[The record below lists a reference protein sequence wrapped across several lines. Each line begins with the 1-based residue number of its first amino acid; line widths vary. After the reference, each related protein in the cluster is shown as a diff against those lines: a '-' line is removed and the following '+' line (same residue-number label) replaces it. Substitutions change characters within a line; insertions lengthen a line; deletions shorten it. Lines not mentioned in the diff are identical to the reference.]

1 MSHSQQPNRGPAAG
15 TLAKKAG
22 SNGGFGAKALFD
34 DVYGGPP
41 KFGVSS
47 LSPRAEDYSEIF
59 ESFHASRAS
68 SIPVLDLP
76 AVDESE
82 VFFDVRSSSLDYAE
96 VFGGFH
102 GLDCAVS
109 YEDLLFDQSKGGGR
123 DSSDDEAWTPAG
135 SVSPTED
142 LDHSEMDHGSNGD
155 CYESFDTNME
165 FNISYH
171 ESSKT
176 SNKDISTGATHISEL
191 HAVPGF
197 TCILNESAPIQKKE
211 DRKPSLQVANN
222 DSLTMEFTGGM
233 MKGKHVKKT
242 MSLPSNG
249 DVGWQAFGN
258 DLKPDKAYTRSDSLS
273 NEMFVTVSDISLRT
287 QPSQLPPPTRP
298 PPASDAKKEGFS
310 RLASNGKSVA
320 SEGSSGDSSPPFLDV
335 EVDASSSAAASA
347 AAMKEAMKKAQ
358 AKLKSAK
365 DFMDRKKEAFQGSAK
380 MGSKNHIVRKEEN
393 VSKIVDECISLRDG
407 SVQSTFVREENGME
421 FSVKEEAQKVTKIAQ
436 EVPDSIPGDKLLKV
450 AKSSEERKHG
460 KEYSSSLGSDKIE
473 GDFDGEK
480 IHEQGQEK
488 NAALGVIEQQGE
500 YNKKEKSARGNHEVE
515 YKNKSKIA
523 NGAYEGLE
531 NNERSKAAKE
541 VQLPKEQKMNVNV
554 AQEVSGAGSRRG
566 RKLEQA
572 RSLKVEAKSLEE
584 RKHGKE
590 YSSSL
595 GSDKIEGGSEWK
607 EASQF
612 FELVRTDKSG
622 KALEQTNC
630 VQISAHGE
638 KIHEQGQEKNAAL
651 GVIEQQ
657 GEYNKK
663 EKSARGNHE
672 VEYENKSKIANG
684 AYEGLENNERSK
696 AAKEVQL
703 PKEQKMN
710 INVAQEVSEQVE
722 KGKKVRTGQKPF
734 EVEKKSVGADLSD
747 NSKLV
752 EVQEKGYKLEAES
765 ALKHRE
771 NEQKLQEANKQIK
784 SEERLGELGGWE
796 HNEQTKKEAFVWEGN
811 ERGLEEGVELAEDE
825 KTLKEALEH
834 KEKEMRLKQEVN
846 QEDEK
851 GRKHKKDCETQKE
864 ESIKNAALEQQ
875 ENKKPL
881 QKVPEREEHEKR
893 LKQGLEQEV
902 DDDRKTEFPKE
913 EKIEKRLVEAMQWE
927 ENEKK
932 QQEACARK
940 EKEERLKDA
949 RAKAEEK
956 SPYGAS
962 DQEDDSA
969 NLKWAQ
975 DRSDTGRRSKE
986 EFKTEDIEKKSKEA
1000 AVWEESKKWLK
1011 DASGV
1016 EELKVLNRVHEQFE
1030 RDKNGKTLHL
1040 EGEDLGISDG
1050 DWKLD
1055 RTHEVLAHEETGK
1068 RESEPKDREG
1078 VEAIETVNVLVGENF
1093 KTSHI
1098 AQGDLSLEKNE
1109 FRMEDT
1115 TTSLPLDDCV
1125 KKTGEPGFG
1134 VRQTNIYKTRSLS
1147 QLDSD
1152 INQESKFAHDWRER
1166 GHNIQQAQAIL
1177 NQEESKDKF
1186 IAPHGTK
1193 DRVDNGKKKEAAQ
1206 PTPFDV
1212 EGNMQKTAPQVNGRQ
1227 TTERKEKN
1235 LNETI
1240 TSEDKETERVKR
1252 ERELEMDRLRK
1263 LEEERER
1270 EREREKDRMAVDRST
1285 LEARERY
1292 TEAREKAERAA
1303 VERAMTEAR
1312 ERLERACAE
1321 AREKTFSEK
1330 TTMETRL
1337 RAERAAVERA
1347 TAEAR
1352 ERSVGKAMAEK
1363 AGFGIRERVEIPVSD
1378 RSSASFR
1385 SNEMKQSSS
1394 SVYGAPYHTERF
1406 EGVESESPQRCKA
1419 RLERH
1424 QRTTERAAK
1433 ALAEKKRDL
1442 LAQKKQAERNKIT
1455 SRKRILIL
1463 GPDSGWQP
1471 LPLTEV
1477 ITAAAVKK
1485 AYRKATLCIHPDKLQ
1500 QRGASIQQK
1509 YICEKVFDLLKWLA
1523 EYLID
1528 SKRIAKGTVKF
1539 VYPLCFLNPEI
1550 FLLTWE

>member
-1 MSHSQQPNRGPAAG
+1 MSCFLNHR
-15 TLAKKAG
+15 
-22 SNGGFGAKALFD
+22 
-34 DVYGGPP
+34 
-41 KFGVSS
+41 
-47 LSPRAEDYSEIF
+47 
-59 ESFHASRAS
+59 
-68 SIPVLDLP
+68 
-76 AVDESE
+76 
-82 VFFDVRSSSLDYAE
+82 
-96 VFGGFH
+96 
-102 GLDCAVS
+102 
-109 YEDLLFDQSKGGGR
+109 
-123 DSSDDEAWTPAG
+123 TPAG

-197 TCILNESAPIQKKE
+197 TCVLNESAPIQKKE
-211 DRKPSLQVANN
+211 DRKSSLQVTNN

-436 EVPDSIPGDKLLKV
+436 EVPDSIPGEKLLKV
-450 AKSSEERKHG
+450 AKSS
-460 KEYSSSLGSDKIE
+460 
-473 GDFDGEK
+473 
-480 IHEQGQEK
+480 
-488 NAALGVIEQQGE
+488 
-500 YNKKEKSARGNHEVE
+500 
-515 YKNKSKIA
+515 
-523 NGAYEGLE
+523 
-531 NNERSKAAKE
+531 
-541 VQLPKEQKMNVNV
+541 
-554 AQEVSGAGSRRG
+554 
-566 RKLEQA
+566 
-572 RSLKVEAKSLEE
+572 EE

-710 INVAQEVSEQVE
+710 VNVAQEVSEQVE

-864 ESIKNAALEQQ
+864 ESIKNEALEQQ

-913 EKIEKRLVEAMQWE
+913 EEIEKRLVEAMQWE

-1068 RESEPKDREG
+1068 RESEPKDREEG

-1193 DRVDNGKKKEAAQ
+1193 DRVENGKKKEAAQ

-1227 TTERKEKN
+1227 NTERKEKN

-1285 LEARERY
+1285 LEARERAY

-1303 VERAMTEAR
+1303 VERAMAEAR

-1394 SVYGAPYHTERF
+1394 SVYG
-1406 EGVESESPQRCKA
+1406 GMWS
-1419 RLERH
+1419 
-1424 QRTTERAAK
+1424 
-1433 ALAEKKRDL
+1433 
-1442 LAQKKQAERNKIT
+1442 
-1455 SRKRILIL
+1455 
-1463 GPDSGWQP
+1463 W
-1471 LPLTEV
+1471 
-1477 ITAAAVKK
+1477 
-1485 AYRKATLCIHPDKLQ
+1485 
-1500 QRGASIQQK
+1500 
-1509 YICEKVFDLLKWLA
+1509 
-1523 EYLID
+1523 EYLH
-1528 SKRIAKGTVKF
+1528 
-1539 VYPLCFLNPEI
+1539 LCWL
-1550 FLLTWE
+1550 